1 MKFRNLLIVAALF
14 LSTGVAFAAPHNN
27 TTTVSDFLT
36 MERDADTNT
45 LNIRMFRMNNGWS
58 YYVRGYTQ
66 GQNGNV
72 LSYQS
77 TLSSDNGV
85 RVDNSETSISAVVA
99 GMDLPDDVAAG
110 LTQYAH
116 SVYDF
121 SIPVPD
127 DVVEIGLAGGQ
138 GKGAF
143 VESIWQRSATNGND
157 FWSIGDDG
165 IIYMG
170 KGNWIGQYNN
180 GAMFLVGAGAS
191 ETFGSPLPTPVVTLL
206 IALGLGAVIVMYRAR
221 KQQAEA

>member
-14 LSTGVAFAAPHNN
+14 LSAGVAFAKPKND
-27 TTTVSDFLT
+27 TTNVSDFLA
-36 MERDADTNT
+36 MERDENTNT
-45 LNIRMFRMNNGWS
+45 LNIRMFRMNNGWK
-58 YYVRGYTQ
+58 YYVNGYTQ

-72 LSYQS
+72 LSYTS
-77 TLSSDNGV
+77 TLSSSNGV
-85 RVDNSETSISAVVA
+85 RVDGNGTSISAVVA
-99 GMDLPDDVAAG
+99 GMNLPDDVAAG
-110 LTQYAH
+110 LNQYAH

-121 SIPVPD
+121 SIPITD
-127 DVVEIGLAGGQ
+127 EIVAISLSGGQ

-165 IIYMG
+165 LIYMG

-206 IALGLGAVIVMYRAR
+206 IALGLGAGFVMYRGR

>member
-1 MKFRNLLIVAALF
+1 MKLSNLLIVAALF
-14 LSTGVAFAAPHNN
+14 FSASVAFAKPKNGTSN
-27 TTTVSDFLT
+27 VSDFLT
-36 MERDADTNT
+36 MERDEDTNT
-45 LNIRMFRMNNGWS
+45 LNIRMFRMNNGWK
-58 YYVRGYTQ
+58 YYVNGYTQ

-72 LSYQS
+72 LSYS
-77 TLSSDNGV
+77 SILSNSNGV
-85 RVDNSETSISAVVA
+85 RVDGNGTSISSVIA
-99 GMDLPDDVAAG
+99 GMNLPDDVAAG
-110 LTQYAH
+110 LNQHAL

-121 SIPVPD
+121 SIPITD
-127 DVVEIGLAGGQ
+127 EIVEIGLAGGQ

-165 IIYMG
+165 LIYMG

-180 GAMFLVGAGAS
+180 GAMFLVGAGSS

-206 IALGLGAVIVMYRAR
+206 IALGLGAVIVMYRGR